1 MKMKKTRRSI
11 WPEVA
16 TILLIISLLMN
27 AVFAAAY
34 VKLSKETE
42 KTIEQLEM
50 RVEEYTSLMQ
60 ERQDALTYESEKLEN
75 DMDEKNEKL
84 NKEVPDVP
92 DFNKNNE
99 TELIS
104 EDRKIINGQET
115 ENRKMLESEKEE
127 EIDGLIEDMD
137 NPVVAIADQYV
148 ASREANGEK
157 WSVSVENLSDNQ
169 KYVYHA
175 SEKMQSASV
184 IKVFIMGAVY
194 DRMCY
199 PSSPDRLIAANESYD
214 GELRNLLEQMITIS
228 DNAAA
233 NQLITKLGEGD
244 FKKGAEVVNQFCQ
257 ENGYL
262 STSVGRAFLESNP
275 TGDNYTSAAD
285 CTKILSDIYHGTCVN
300 EEASGKMLEILKN
313 QTVKTKISMG
323 VPVEI
328 KTANKTGE
336 MPEGYGLGCIEN
348 DMAIVFTEKGDYIIT
363 VLSNELGGRNDEAKQ
378 VIRQISS
385 EVWKMMQASEIR

>member
-1 MKMKKTRRSI
+1 MKNKKTRRSI

-16 TILLIISLLMN
+16 TILLIISLLVN

-50 RVEEYTSLMQ
+50 RVEEFSTLMQ
-60 ERQDALTYESEKLEN
+60 EKQDALINETEELKT
-75 DMDEKNEKL
+75 DMNNKNENLYEKVP
-84 NKEVPDVP
+84 EVPD
-92 DFNKNNE
+92 FQMNTE
-99 TELIS
+99 TEKMS
-104 EDRKIINGQET
+104 EAEKIKDTQET
-115 ENRKMLESEKEE
+115 ETKKMTESEIQEFA
-127 EIDGLIEDMD
+127 DGLIEDLD
-137 NPVVAIADQYV
+137 DPIVSIADQYV
-148 ASREANGEK
+148 ASREINGEK

-199 PSSPDRLIAANESYD
+199 PSSPERLISANESYD
-214 GELRNLLEQMITIS
+214 GELRYLLEQMITIS
-228 DNAAA
+228 DNTAA

-244 FKKGAEVVNQFCQ
+244 FKKGAEVVNKFCQ

-300 EEASGKMLEILKN
+300 KEASEKMLEILKN
-313 QTVKTKISMG
+313 QQVKTKISMG

-363 VLSNELGGRNDEAKQ
+363 VLSNELGGRNEEAKQ

-385 EVWKMMQASEIR
+385 EVWKLMQTLESE